1 MAKEIFGP
9 VGSPRYLDYAET
21 IHRSGRKLLQMVS
34 QILDFT
40 ESEAGT
46 LQLTESSTN
55 LAMTVRSVVEFVRA
69 DTTARDMKI
78 EEHYAPDLPRI
89 RADQDAIRQK
99 IGRAACRERVGQYV

>member
-1 MAKEIFGP
+1 MTAYEMRISDWSSDVCSSDLFRTPLNAILGFSETMAKEIFGP

-55 LAMTVRSVVEFVRA
+55 LAMTE
-69 DTTARDMKI
+69 
-78 EEHYAPDLPRI
+78 
-89 RADQDAIRQK
+89 
-99 IGRAACRERVGQYV
+99 IGRATCRDRVCQ